1 MEEVAAVPTEVEP
14 EPVAVVTKAAP
25 AKKAGKKGKSTESA
39 VALLD
44 PPSVESAEVAVA
56 EEAVAQGLAVVRPPD
71 PEVAEP
77 ALRSLGLQAEIDSL
91 RAQQADWELAR
102 KAWDQE
108 RAQLIS
114 EREMVEQFRRS
125 WDEERAQLVSE
136 RDLAEQQ
143 RKSENEERARL
154 VAERDLEE
162 QLRES
167 WNDERT
173 ALQDKAA
180 ELELELELTQKQMA
194 DFQASN
200 LDLQT
205 RLTAAEQD
213 AADELKQIT
222 SLQDEMA
229 ETSRRLESR
238 ENEMEQW
245 SRRLG
250 ELQAMLDEVRETESN
265 LRMEMEE
272 LELLKEDLEETIV
285 ERRRE
290 LKALRISEAEARAY
304 AEECKLFRESAEA
317 EIQAAQ
323 GELVSLRQSHQDE
336 VKVLG
341 ERLAS
346 SLLREEELKAL
357 ATEAK
362 NNVNQDALRDAE
374 RRHLEAEKRLIEV
387 NAELDSLRRDG
398 SDRER
403 LERRCLLLENDL
415 KAANQELM
423 TLERSQSRLE
433 TEKQQ
438 LAEEMEKLKVAGTGS
453 AGAPASDEAEIR
465 QWKLRADDLR
475 ESLRKQRTE
484 NERLQERVDVLI
496 KAKEL
501 EEKQRKEVE
510 SRLRTALRIQARQ
523 QGGF

>member
-1 MEEVAAVPTEVEP
+1 M
-14 EPVAVVTKAAP
+14 
-25 AKKAGKKGKSTESA
+25 
-39 VALLD
+39 ALLD
-44 PPSVESAEVAVA
+44 PPSIESAEVAVA

-71 PEVAEP
+71 HPEIHEP

-91 RAQQADWELAR
+91 RAQQSDWDQAR

-108 RAQLIS
+108 RAQLIA
-114 EREMVEQFRRS
+114 ERDMVEQFRKS
-125 WDEERAQLVSE
+125 WDEERS
-136 RDLAEQQ
+136 
-143 RKSENEERARL
+143 
-154 VAERDLEE
+154 
-162 QLRES
+162 
-167 WNDERT
+167 
-173 ALQDKAA
+173 ALQDRAA
-180 ELELELELTQKQMA
+180 EHELELELTQRQLA
-194 DFQASN
+194 ELQASTG
-200 LDLQT
+200 DLQS
-205 RLTAAEQD
+205 RLTSAEQE
-213 AADELKQIT
+213 AADELRQIT

-229 ETSRRLESR
+229 ETSRRLENR

-250 ELQAMLDEVRETESN
+250 ELQATLDEVRETESN
-265 LRMEMEE
+265 LRLEMEE

-290 LKALRISEAEARAY
+290 LKALRLSEGEARAY
-304 AEECKLFRESAEA
+304 AEECKTFRDGAEGK
-317 EIQAAQ
+317 IQAAQ
-323 GELVSLRQSHQDE
+323 AEVVSFRQAHQDE
-336 VKVLG
+336 LTALG
-341 ERLAS
+341 ERLAA
-346 SLLREEELKAL
+346 SLQREEELKVL
-357 ATEAK
+357 AEQAK
-362 NNVNQDALRDAE
+362 NSVNQDAVKEAE

-387 NAELDSLRRDG
+387 NSELDSLRRDG
-398 SDRER
+398 GDRER
-403 LERRCLLLENDL
+403 LERKCLLLENDL

-423 TLERSQSRLE
+423 TLERGQSRLE

-438 LAEEMEKLKVAGTGS
+438 LAEELEKVKAGGGGGG
-453 AGAPASDEAEIR
+453 GADEAEIR

>member
-1 MEEVAAVPTEVEP
+1 MVAAPIEVAPEP
-14 EPVAVVTKAAP
+14 EPAAKPVAKAA
-25 AKKAGKKGKSTESA
+25 AKKGGKKGKAAESA

-44 PPSVESAEVAVA
+44 PPSIESAEVAVA

-71 PEVAEP
+71 PEVSEP
-77 ALRSLGLQAEIDSL
+77 ALRSLGLQAELDSL
-91 RAQQADWELAR
+91 RAQQSDWEQAR

-108 RAQLIS
+108 RTQ
-114 EREMVEQFRRS
+114 
-125 WDEERAQLVSE
+125 
-136 RDLAEQQ
+136 
-143 RKSENEERARL
+143 L
-154 VAERDLEE
+154 VAERDLVESLRKSWDEERGQLEQARLGWEAERAQLVAERDLDE

-167 WNDERT
+167 WQDERT
-173 ALQDKAA
+173 SLQDKAS
-180 ELELELELTQKQMA
+180 ELELELELTQKQLN
-194 DFQASN
+194 DFQTSN
-200 LDLQT
+200 GDLQT
-205 RLTAAEQD
+205 RLSAAEQE

-222 SLQDEMA
+222 SLQDEVA
-229 ETSRRLESR
+229 ETSRRLELR

-250 ELQAMLDEVRETESN
+250 ELQASLDEVRETESN
-265 LRMEMEE
+265 LRVEMEE

-290 LKALRISEAEARAY
+290 LKALRASEGEARAY
-304 AEECKLFRESAEA
+304 AEESKAIREGAEA
-317 EIQAAQ
+317 KIQAAQ
-323 GELVSLRQSHQDE
+323 AELVSFRQAHQDE
-336 VKVLG
+336 LNG
-341 ERLAS
+341 LSERLAAA
-346 SLLREEELKAL
+346 LQREEELKQVAGS
-357 ATEAK
+357 A
-362 NNVNQDALRDAE
+362 NQDAVREAE

-387 NAELDSLRRDG
+387 NSELESMRRDG

-403 LERRCLLLENDL
+403 MERKCLLLENDL

-438 LAEEMEKLKVAGTGS
+438 LAEELEKARAGSGGPILAAAA
-453 AGAPASDEAEIR
+453 AGAGDEAEIK
-465 QWKLRADDLR
+465 QWKIRADDLR